1 MTTYVTSQAKE
12 TTSILEKALVPV
24 IAGLGL
30 FLRVWGLGSKS
41 FWLDELGVAQAA
53 FQPTLSLALKAANEH
68 IMAMPLDYIVAWSAA
83 RGSHAEAWLRL
94 PEAVW
99 GFLTLLVGYSLCLKL
114 SANKRIALFALLMM
128 ALSPTLIT
136 YSQELRFYSPLIFF
150 FTLSLYLGLEA
161 VRRSRFKEWLVFTLV
176 TLLGIYFHLYTIL
189 AVGTVLLW
197 LAAYFRKADW
207 EHRRNAFAISALLLS
222 VAFLVGMFTFGG
234 VYAERKLSLFLYEPL
249 SMFLFNG
256 LGWWPVVPSSV
267 TGSLFGF
274 ILMGFAWIGI
284 FAAVRKNP
292 LSESALLFHA
302 LVLQVVMVIAFDI
315 LRNYPLFARQIVML
329 VPAMIYFSAS
339 GVEWTI
345 QRILSGLKPV
355 IAGPWLSAAFVVL
368 ITLAAL
374 PALQQYYQ
382 TDKGSHEEIL
392 SILRDEWRVPERIHV
407 EAGTLDVFSYY
418 WSQDPANESLVTA
431 LTPLDYN
438 STNGWDYPSP
448 AWFIVNYP
456 PLEGIEA
463 TLQAA
468 GFVPYYF
475 PSVNTLHAQMLWYRQ

>member
-12 TTSILEKALVPV
+12 TTSILEKALVTV
-24 IAGLGL
+24 ITGLGL

-53 FQPTLSLALKAANEH
+53 FQPTVSLALQAANEH

-94 PEAVW
+94 PEAAW
-99 GFLTLLVGYSLCLKL
+99 GFLMLLVGYRLCLKL
-114 SANKRIALFALLMM
+114 SANRRVALFALLMM
-128 ALSPTLIT
+128 ALSPILIT
-136 YSQELRFYSPLIFF
+136 YSQELRFYAPLIFF
-150 FTLSLYLGLEA
+150 FMLSLSLGLEA
-161 VRRSRFKEWLVFTLV
+161 VRRSQLWDWLIFTLV

-207 EHRRNAFAISALLLS
+207 EHRRNAFALSALVLS
-222 VAFLVGMFTFGG
+222 VAFLAGMFTFGG

-249 SMFLFNG
+249 STFLFNG
-256 LGWWPVVPSSV
+256 LGWWPPVPSSV
-267 TGSLFGF
+267 AGWLFGF
-274 ILMGFAWIGI
+274 LLMGFAWIGI
-284 FAAVRKNP
+284 FTAVRKNP
-292 LSESALLFHA
+292 VGESALLFYA
-302 LVLQVVMVIAFDI
+302 TVLQVVMVISFDI

-329 VPAMIYFSAS
+329 VPAMIYFSAV

-345 QRILSGLKPV
+345 QRISSGLRPV
-355 IAGPWLSAAFVVL
+355 MPGSWLTAAFFALMTV
-368 ITLAAL
+368 AAL

-392 SILRDEWRVPERIHV
+392 SILKEEWHMPERIHV
-407 EAGTLDVFSYY
+407 EAGAFEVFTYY
-418 WSQDPANESLVTA
+418 WSQDPANEPLVTA

-448 AWFIVNYP
+448 AWFVVNYP
-456 PLEGIEA
+456 PVEGTEA
-463 TLQAA
+463 ALQAA
-468 GFVPYYF
+468 GFIPSYF
-475 PSVNTLHAQMLWYRQ
+475 PSVSTLHPQMLWHRQ